1 MKIGDV
7 LGGLGVV
14 PALLKKAYDKEQD
27 KISALES
34 ENASL
39 RDAQAQ
45 KDKLVGMKKGGK
57 VSSASKRADGCATK
71 GKTRGKMV

>member
-1 MKIGDV
+1 MKLGDIAGS
-7 LGGLGVV
+7 LGIV

-27 KISALES
+27 KMDALKA

-45 KDKLVGMKKGGK
+45 EGRLVGMKKGGK
-57 VSSASKRADGCATK
+57 VKSIDGIALR
-71 GKTRGKMV
+71 GKTRAKLKGK